1 VSYAMCLVSAGGAS
15 GSGVYRSSTGDNSS
29 PAIIPGENA
38 AVIMITF

>member
-1 VSYAMCLVSAGGAS
+1 VSYAMCLVSAGG